1 MLAAELSGK
10 TGVSISAP
18 YANENSRIILSAA
31 DIAAEN
37 GKIKLQ
43 SYGDQSYYAGQ
54 GELYT
59 LERRSYKTGKWYNR
73 KHITEVKEHKNAK
86 PDAVN
91 LSASQGIDIK
101 SGGSI
106 DAYATVFDAPK
117 GSINIEAGRKLTL
130 YAVEEL
136 NYDKLGRVLNLT

>member
-1 MLAAELSGK
+1 MLKTPPMLAAELSGK

-37 GKIKLQ
+37 GKIKIQ
-43 SYGDQSYYAGQ
+43 SYGDQYYYARQ
-54 GELYT
+54 SELYT
-59 LERRSYKTGKWYNR
+59 FERRSYKTGKWYNR

-86 PDAVN
+86 SDAVN

-101 SGGSI
+101 S
-106 DAYATVFDAPK
+106 
-117 GSINIEAGRKLTL
+117 
-130 YAVEEL
+130 
-136 NYDKLGRVLNLT
+136 

>member
-54 GELYT
+54 
-59 LERRSYKTGKWYNR
+59 
-73 KHITEVKEHKNAK
+73 
-86 PDAVN
+86 
-91 LSASQGIDIK
+91 
-101 SGGSI
+101 
-106 DAYATVFDAPK
+106 
-117 GSINIEAGRKLTL
+117 
-130 YAVEEL
+130 
-136 NYDKLGRVLNLT
+136 

>member
-1 MLAAELSGK
+1 MLKTPPTLAAELSGK

-54 GELYT
+54 GEL
-59 LERRSYKTGKWYNR
+59 
-73 KHITEVKEHKNAK
+73 
-86 PDAVN
+86 
-91 LSASQGIDIK
+91 
-101 SGGSI
+101 
-106 DAYATVFDAPK
+106 
-117 GSINIEAGRKLTL
+117 
-130 YAVEEL
+130 
-136 NYDKLGRVLNLT
+136 